1 MSEAVANVLTGRL
14 VDTADL
20 ARVLGSSLRSVQRW
34 NSGKAMP
41 RKDTEE
47 RALELASVL
56 DLAAQVMPEEG
67 ARLWL
72 RKPNADLAWRK
83 PLDVVKE
90 GGYREVIDAL
100 LALPEGTRSKA
111 PRHRPPSRCSP
122 EVPGGHALASPGDHR
137 EAAN

>member
-1 MSEAVANVLTGRL
+1 MSDAVASVLTGRL
-14 VDTADL
+14 VDTADV
-20 ARVLGSSLRSVQRW
+20 ARVLCSSQRSVQRW
-34 NSGKAMP
+34 NSGQAMR

-56 DLAAQVMPEEG
+56 ELAAQVMPEQE

-90 GGYREVIDAL
+90 SGYREVIDAL
-100 LALPEGTRSKA
+100 LALTEGTRGEA
-111 PRHRPPSRCSP
+111 PRHRPPAQRRSLSQ
-122 EVPGGHALASPGDHR
+122 PG
-137 EAAN
+137 

>member
-1 MSEAVANVLTGRL
+1 MSEAVASVLTGRI
-14 VDTADL
+14 VDTADV

-100 LALPEGTRSKA
+100 LARTEGTRSKA
-111 PRHRPPSRCSP
+111 PRHRPPSRRRSP
-122 EVPGGHALASPGDHR
+122 EVPRQTRPGQSG
-137 EAAN
+137 

>member
-1 MSEAVANVLTGRL
+1 MSGAVASVLTGRL
-14 VDTADL
+14 VDAADV

-34 NSGKAMP
+34 NSGKVMP

-90 GGYREVIDAL
+90 GGYREVIDSL
-100 LALPEGTRSKA
+100 LVLPEGTRGKA
-111 PRHRPPSRCSP
+111 PRQRPPSRCRST
-122 EVPGGHALASPGDHR
+122 EVSRQARPGQSG
-137 EAAN
+137 